1 MRSDQNQIIL
11 RFVIRILMRWFDE
24 NNLSIWDC
32 DLSIDAKF
40 HIDISKYF
48 FCKSPAVLPSFE
60 KLQKNCGELKVLVT
74 WEFTVVFFY
83 CMFVFFKS
91 VNQFSLFSLH
101 FENYLRGSRSIW
113 STSGCR
119 KENYNW
125 DITFSNFFISK
136 NVIMK
141 QIVSESEIPEF
152 DKIESVQTYR
162 IK

>member
-1 MRSDQNQIIL
+1 M
-11 RFVIRILMRWFDE
+11 IRWKQ
-24 NNLSIWDC
+24 
-32 DLSIDAKF
+32 SIDMRLWP
-40 HIDISKYF
+40 IDRCKVSHRYFQIFLYF